1 MEFTEQ
7 LEKLA
12 RLKEQGALTDEEFT
26 AAKKRLIDGTAEAG
40 PAPRAAEPGPIH
52 RFQRSLTK
60 RWIGGVCGGLED
72 ISTIPAWAWRILFL
86 LTVFLN
92 GLGLLAYMILWI
104 FVPQE
109 PAPRAQAARE
119 AAPGA

>member
-1 MEFTEQ
+1 MDFTEQ

-12 RLKEQGALTDEEFT
+12 RLKEQGALSDEEFT
-26 AAKKRLIDGTAEAG
+26 AAKKRLIDGEPE
-40 PAPRAAEPGPIH
+40 PAPRAAAEGPVH

-60 RWIGGVCGGLED
+60 RWIGGVCGGLEN
-72 ISTIPAWAWRILFL
+72 ISNIPAWAWRILFV

-92 GLGLLAYMILWI
+92 GLGLLMYVLLWI

-109 PAPRAQAARE
+109 PAQRPPQ
-119 AAPGA
+119 PVQGS